1 MSNDE
6 AEKLIRAIV
15 RDELRKVVVPLL
27 KRIDELDRR
36 IDALHERGVDCGV
49 WDNE

>member
-6 AEKLIRAIV
+6 AEKVIRAVV
-15 RDELRKVVVPLL
+15 RDELRKVVGPLL

-36 IDALHERGVDCGV
+36 VGGLAQRGADCGV